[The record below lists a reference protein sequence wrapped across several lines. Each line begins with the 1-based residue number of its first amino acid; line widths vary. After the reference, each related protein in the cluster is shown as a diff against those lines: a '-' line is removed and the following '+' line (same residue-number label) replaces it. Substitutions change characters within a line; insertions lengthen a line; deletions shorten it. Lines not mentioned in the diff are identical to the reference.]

1 METSMSFTTSVEEI
15 NSVQRRV
22 KIALPADLVAKAF
35 EDAYRN
41 VQKKAKLQGFRP
53 GKAPMNV
60 IKKLYGDSVRGE
72 VGERLINKH
81 LFDVL
86 KEKKINPI
94 AAPVVEN
101 MDLPAT
107 DKEFHFSAIVDVMPE
122 ISVKDW
128 KGLKLDADKYEVKP
142 ESMTREV
149 DFLRRRHA
157 KTKSVE
163 SGSKA
168 TAGHLAFIGHKVY
181 KDGNL
186 IENMDVEEFPVALGF
201 KEIFQDLEDAILG
214 MAINETKRS
223 TIKLPAD
230 YNDPNLA
237 GQAVDFEITLK
248 NLQELA
254 LPELSDDFAKD
265 VGFDTLVA
273 LQDEINK
280 QLEKR
285 GKKLRRQKLETTI
298 MDQLRTVN
306 KFDVPP
312 SMVDQVI
319 DSMIMEL
326 NIGDEKEKKKL
337 LKNEDVRKSFRDN
350 AKTKA
355 QNTLILWR
363 VAQEEK
369 LEVSDDR
376 VRSHIVENVPGSDK
390 WEEKKLSDFVQ
401 QVKPRV
407 QENLVFEMALDHIIS
422 LANVTENVVTI

>member
-1 METSMSFTTSVEEI
+1 MSFTTSVEEI

-422 LANVTENVVTI
+422 LANVTEKVVTI

>member
-1 METSMSFTTSVEEI
+1 MSLTTSVEEI
-15 NSVQRRV
+15 NTVQRRIKV
-22 KIALPADLVAKAF
+22 ALTADLVEKAF

-53 GKAPMNV
+53 GKAPLNV

-72 VGERLINKH
+72 VGEKLINKH

-101 MDLPAT
+101 MDMPT
-107 DKEFHFSAIVDVMPE
+107 TGKDFNFSAVVDVMPE
-122 ISVKDW
+122 IKVKNW
-128 KGLKLDADKYEVKP
+128 KGLDLKADKYEVKP

-157 KTKSVE
+157 KTKNLE
-163 SGSKA
+163 ETA
-168 TAGHLAFIGHKVY
+168 AAAAGHLAFIGHKVY
-181 KDGNL
+181 QNGNL

-201 KEIFQDLEDAILG
+201 KEIFADLENAILG
-214 MAINETKRS
+214 MKKGETKKA
-223 TIKLPAD
+223 TITLPAD
-230 YNDPNLA
+230 YNDPALA
-237 GQAVDFEITLK
+237 GKAVEFEINLK

-254 LPELSDDFAKD
+254 MPELNDEFAKD
-265 VGFDTLVA
+265 VGFDTMDA
-273 LQDEINK
+273 LKAEINK

-285 GKKLRRQKLETTI
+285 GKQLRRQKLEASI
-298 MDQLRTVN
+298 MDELRQRN
-306 KFDVPP
+306 SFDVPP

-337 LKNEDVRKSFRDN
+337 LRNEDVRKSFRDN

-355 QNTLILWR
+355 QNTLILWG
-363 VAQEEK
+363 VAQDEK
-369 LEVSDDR
+369 LEVTDEL
-376 VRSHIVENVPGSDK
+376 VRKHIMDNVPGTDK
-390 WEEKKLSDFVQ
+390 WEEKKLEDFVK
-401 QVKPRV
+401 QVKPRL
-407 QENLVFEMALDHIIS
+407 QENLVFEMALDHIIAS
-422 LANVTENVVTI
+422 AKLSETVVAI

>member
-1 METSMSFTTSVEEI
+1 MSLTTTIEEI

-22 KIALPADLVAKAF
+22 KVNLSADLVAKAF

-53 GKAPMNV
+53 GKAPMTV

-81 LFDVL
+81 LFDAL

-94 AAPVVEN
+94 ATPVVEN

-107 DKEFHFSAIVDVMPE
+107 DKEFNFSAVVDVMPE
-122 ISVKDW
+122 ITIKDW
-128 KGLKLDADKYEVKP
+128 KGLNLKADKYEVKP

-157 KTKSVE
+157 KTKNLE
-163 SGSKA
+163 TGAKA
-168 TAGHLAFIGHKVY
+168 SAGHLAYIGHKVY
-181 KDGNL
+181 KDGVL

-201 KEIFQDLEDAILG
+201 KEIFQDLENAILG
-214 MAINETKRS
+214 MTVGETKKS
-223 TIKLPAD
+223 TITLPAD

-237 GQAVDFEITLK
+237 NKSVDFEITLK

-265 VGFDTLVA
+265 VGFETVAA
-273 LQDEINK
+273 LQSEINK

-285 GKKLRRQKLETTI
+285 GKQLRRQKLETAI
-298 MDQLRTVN
+298 MDELRTRN
-306 KFDVPP
+306 KFEVPP

-337 LKNEDVRKSFRDN
+337 LRNEDVRKSFRDN

-363 VAQEEK
+363 IAQEEK
-369 LEVSDDR
+369 LEVTDER
-376 VRSHIVENVPGSDK
+376 VRSHIVDNVPGSEK
-390 WEEKKLSDFVQ
+390 WEEKKLADFVN

-407 QENLVFEMALDHIIS
+407 QENLMFELAVEHIIGQAK
-422 LANVTENVVTI
+422 LTETTVAL

>member
-1 METSMSFTTSVEEI
+1 MSFTTSIEEI

-22 KIALPADLVAKAF
+22 KVALSADLVAKAF

-53 GKAPMNV
+53 GKAPMTV

-101 MDLPAT
+101 MDLPST
-107 DKEFHFSAIVDVMPE
+107 DKEFNFSAIIDVMPE
-122 ISVKDW
+122 ITVKDW
-128 KGLKLDADKYEVKP
+128 KGLKLEAETYEVKP

-157 KTKSVE
+157 KTKSVDA
-163 SGSKA
+163 GTKA
-168 TAGHLAFIGHKVY
+168 ASGHLASIGHKVY

-201 KEIFQDLEDAILG
+201 KEIFQDLENAILG
-214 MAINETKRS
+214 MIVNETKKT
-223 TIKLPAD
+223 TITLPVD
-230 YNDPNLA
+230 YNDANLA
-237 GQAVDFEITLK
+237 GKAVEFEITLK

-254 LPELSDDFAKD
+254 LPEVSDEFAKD
-265 VGFDTLVA
+265 VGFDTLA
-273 LQDEINK
+273 AMQAEINK

-285 GKKLRRQKLETTI
+285 GKQLRRQKLESVI
-298 MDQLRTVN
+298 MEQLRGTN

-337 LKNEDVRKSFRDN
+337 LKNEDVRKSFRDT
-350 AKTKA
+350 AKIKA

-363 VAQEEK
+363 VAQDEK
-369 LEVSDDR
+369 LEVTDDR
-376 VRSHIVENVPGSDK
+376 VRSHIVENLPGSDK
-390 WEEKKLSDFVQ
+390 WDEKKLADFVK

-422 LANVTENVVTI
+422 MAKLTEKVVAI

>member
-1 METSMSFTTSVEEI
+1 MSFTTSVEEI

-22 KIALPADLVAKAF
+22 KIALSADLVAKAF

-53 GKAPMNV
+53 GKAPMTI
-60 IKKLYGDSVRGE
+60 IKKLYGESVRGE

-107 DKEFHFSAIVDVMPE
+107 DKEFNFSAIVDVMPE
-122 ISVKDW
+122 ISIKDW
-128 KGLKLDADKYEVKP
+128 KGLKLEADKYEVKP

-157 KTKSVE
+157 KTKSVDA
-163 SGSKA
+163 GAKA
-168 TAGHLAFIGHKVY
+168 AAGHLAFIGHKVY

-201 KEIFQDLEDAILG
+201 KEIFQDLENAILG
-214 MAINETKRS
+214 MTINETKKS
-223 TIKLPAD
+223 VITLPAE

-237 GQAVDFEITLK
+237 GKAVEFEITLK

-265 VGFDTLVA
+265 VGFDTLAA
-273 LQDEINK
+273 LQAEINK

-285 GKKLRRQKLETTI
+285 GKQLRRQKLETAI
-298 MDQLRTVN
+298 MEQLRTGN

-363 VAQEEK
+363 IAQEEK

-376 VRSHIVENVPGSDK
+376 VRNHIVENVPGSEK

-407 QENLVFEMALDHIIS
+407 QENLLFETALDHIIS
-422 LANVTENVVTI
+422 QSKLTEKVVAI

>member
-1 METSMSFTTSVEEI
+1 MTFTSSVEEI
-15 NSVQRRV
+15 NSVQRRIKV
-22 KIALPADLVAKAF
+22 ALPADLVAKAF

-53 GKAPMNV
+53 GKAPLTI

-107 DKEFHFSAIVDVMPE
+107 DKEFNFSAIVDVMPE
-122 ISVKDW
+122 IAVKDW
-128 KGLKLDADKYEVKP
+128 KGLNLKADKYEVKP
-142 ESMTREV
+142 ESMTKEL

-157 KTKSVE
+157 KTKNLE
-163 SGSKA
+163 TDTKA
-168 TAGHLAFIGHKVY
+168 ASGHLAFIGHKVFQN
-181 KDGNL
+181 GNL

-201 KEIFQDLEDAILG
+201 KEIFADLEAAIVG
-214 MAINETKRS
+214 MSIGEVKKA
-223 TIKLPAD
+223 TITLPAD

-237 GQAVDFEITLK
+237 GKPVEFEITLK

-254 LPELSDDFAKD
+254 MPELTDDFAKD
-265 VGFDTLVA
+265 VGFESLVA
-273 LQDEINK
+273 LQAEITK

-285 GKKLRRQKLETTI
+285 GKQLRRQKLENSI
-298 MDQLRTVN
+298 MEELRKKNT
-306 KFDVPP
+306 FDVPP

-326 NIGDEKEKKKL
+326 NVGDEKEKKKL
-337 LKNEDVRKSFRDN
+337 VKNDEVRKSFRES

-355 QNTLILWR
+355 QNTLLLWR
-363 VAQEEK
+363 VAQDEK
-369 LEVSDDR
+369 LEVTDER
-376 VRSHIVENVPGSDK
+376 VRNHIIENVPGSEK
-390 WEEKKLSDFVQ
+390 WEEKKLADFVT

-422 LANVTENVVTI
+422 QAKVTETVLTL

>member
-1 METSMSFTTSVEEI
+1 MSFTTSVEEI

-22 KIALPADLVAKAF
+22 KIALSADLVAKAF

-53 GKAPMNV
+53 GKAPMTV

-107 DKEFHFSAIVDVMPE
+107 DKEFNFSAIVDVMPE
-122 ISVKDW
+122 ISIKDW
-128 KGLKLDADKYEVKP
+128 KGLTLDADKYEVKP

-157 KTKSVE
+157 KTKSVDT
-163 SGSKA
+163 GAKA
-168 TAGHLAFIGHKVY
+168 AAGHLAFIGHKVY

-201 KEIFQDLEDAILG
+201 KEIFQDLENAILG
-214 MAINETKRS
+214 MTINETKKS
-223 TIKLPAD
+223 TITLPAE

-237 GQAVDFEITLK
+237 GKAVDFEITLK

-265 VGFDTLVA
+265 VGFDTLAA
-273 LQDEINK
+273 LQAEINK

-285 GKKLRRQKLETTI
+285 GKQLRRQKLETAI
-298 MDQLRTVN
+298 MDQLRTAN

-376 VRSHIVENVPGSDK
+376 VRNHIVDNVPGSDK
-390 WEEKKLSDFVQ
+390 WEEKKLTDFVQ

-407 QENLVFEMALDHIIS
+407 QENLMFEIALDHIIS
-422 LANVTENVVTI
+422 QAKLTEKIVAI

>member
-1 METSMSFTTSVEEI
+1 MSFTSSVEEI
-15 NSVQRRV
+15 NSVQRRIKV
-22 KIALPADLVAKAF
+22 ALPADLVAKAF

-53 GKAPMNV
+53 GKAPLNM
-60 IKKLYGDSVRGE
+60 IKKLYGDTVRGE

-101 MDLPAT
+101 MDMPST
-107 DKEFHFSAIVDVMPE
+107 DKEFNFSAVVDVMPE
-122 ISVKDW
+122 ITIKDW
-128 KGLKLDADKYEVKP
+128 KGLDLKADKYEVKP
-142 ESMTREV
+142 ESLTREM

-157 KTKSVE
+157 KTKNLE
-163 SGSKA
+163 SGVAASS
-168 TAGHLAFIGHKVY
+168 GHLASIGHKVY
-181 KDGNL
+181 QNGSL

-201 KEIFQDLEDAILG
+201 KEIFADLENAILG
-214 MAINETKRS
+214 MRVGETKKS
-223 TIKLPAD
+223 TITLPND
-230 YNDPNLA
+230 YNDANLA
-237 GQAVDFEITLK
+237 GKAVDFEITLK

-254 LPELSDDFAKD
+254 LPELGDDFAKD
-265 VGFDTLVA
+265 VGFESLSA
-273 LQDEINK
+273 LEAEISK
-280 QLEKR
+280 QLNKR
-285 GKKLRRQKLETTI
+285 GRQLRRQKLEASI
-298 MDQLRTVN
+298 MDELRGRN
-306 KFDVPP
+306 SFDVPP

-337 LKNEDVRKSFRDN
+337 LRNEDVRKSFRDT
-350 AKTKA
+350 AKTKT

-369 LEVSDDR
+369 LEVTDEH
-376 VRSHIVENVPGSDK
+376 VRGHIIENVPGSEK
-390 WEEKKLSDFVQ
+390 WDEKKLADFVK

-407 QENLVFEMALDHIIS
+407 QENLVFEMALNHIIAKAK
-422 LANVTENVVTI
+422 LTETVVAL

>member
-1 METSMSFTTSVEEI
+1 MSFTSSVEEI
-15 NSVQRRV
+15 NSVQRRIKV
-22 KIALPADLVAKAF
+22 ALSADLVAKAF

-53 GKAPMNV
+53 GKAPLTV
-60 IKKLYGDSVRGE
+60 IKKIYADTVRGE

-94 AAPVVEN
+94 AAPVVEK
-101 MDLPAT
+101 MDTPST
-107 DKEFHFSAIVDVMPE
+107 DKEFNFSAIVDVMPE
-122 ISVKDW
+122 IVIKDW
-128 KGLKLDADKYEVKP
+128 KNLDLKADKYEVKP
-142 ESMTREV
+142 ESITREL

-157 KTKSVE
+157 KTKNLDA
-163 SGSKA
+163 GAKA
-168 TAGHLAFIGHKVY
+168 ATGHLASIGHKVFH
-181 KDGNL
+181 DGNL

-201 KEIFQDLEDAILG
+201 KEIFEDLENAILG
-214 MAINETKRS
+214 MSIGEVKKAKIT
-223 TIKLPAD
+223 LPKD
-230 YNDPNLA
+230 YNDQNLA
-237 GQAVDFEITLK
+237 GKPVEFEITLK

-254 LPELSDDFAKD
+254 LPALSDEFAKD
-265 VGFDTLVA
+265 VGLDSLKA
-273 LQDEINK
+273 LEDEITK

-285 GKKLRRQKLETTI
+285 GKQLRKQKLESFI
-298 MDQLRTVN
+298 MEELRKRN
-306 KFDVPP
+306 AFDVPP

-337 LKNEDVRKSFRDN
+337 LRNEDVRKSFRDS

-363 VAQEEK
+363 VAQDEK
-369 LEVSDDR
+369 LEVTDDH
-376 VRSHIVENVPGSDK
+376 VRSHIVENVPGSSS
-390 WEEKKLSDFVQ
+390 WEEKKLADFIK

-407 QENLVFEMALDHIIS
+407 QESLVFDLALEHIIS
-422 LANVTENVVTI
+422 KAKMTETIVAI

>member
-1 METSMSFTTSVEEI
+1 MSFSSSVEEI
-15 NSVQRRV
+15 NSVQRRIKV
-22 KIALPADLVAKAF
+22 ALPADLVAKAF

-53 GKAPMNV
+53 GKAPLTV

-101 MDLPAT
+101 MDMPST
-107 DKEFHFSAIVDVMPE
+107 DKDFNFSAIVDVMPE
-122 ISVKDW
+122 IAIKDW
-128 KGLKLDADKYEVKP
+128 KDLDLKADKYEVKP
-142 ESMTREV
+142 ESMTREL

-157 KTKSVE
+157 KTKNLE
-163 SGSKA
+163 SGTKA
-168 TAGHLAFIGHKVY
+168 SAGHLASIGHKVY
-181 KDGNL
+181 QNGNL

-201 KEIFQDLEDAILG
+201 KEIFADLENAILG
-214 MAINETKRS
+214 MKVGDLKKT
-223 TIKLPAD
+223 TITLPSD

-237 GQAVDFEITLK
+237 GKPVEFEISLK
-248 NLQELA
+248 NLQELSM
-254 LPELSDDFAKD
+254 PELNDDFAKD
-265 VGFDTLVA
+265 VGFDSVATLQA
-273 LQDEINK
+273 EINK

-285 GKKLRRQKLETTI
+285 GSQLRKQKLEAVI
-298 MDQLRTVN
+298 MDELRKRN
-306 KFDVPP
+306 NFEVPP

-337 LKNEDVRKSFRDN
+337 LRNDDVRKSFRDT

-363 VAQEEK
+363 IAQDEK
-369 LEVSDDR
+369 LEVSDDH
-376 VRSHIVENVPGSDK
+376 VRSHIVENVPGSEK
-390 WEEKKLSDFVQ
+390 WDEKKLADFIK

-407 QENLVFEMALDHIIS
+407 QESLVFEMALNHIIAKAK
-422 LANVTENVVTI
+422 LTETVVAI

>member
-1 METSMSFTTSVEEI
+1 MSFSSSVEEI
-15 NSVQRRV
+15 NSVQRRIKV
-22 KIALPADLVAKAF
+22 ALPADLVAKAF
-35 EDAYRN
+35 EDAYRS

-53 GKAPMNV
+53 GKAPLTV

-101 MDLPAT
+101 MDMPST
-107 DKEFHFSAIVDVMPE
+107 DKDFNFSAIVDVMPE
-122 ISVKDW
+122 IAIKDW
-128 KGLKLDADKYEVKP
+128 KGLDLKADKYEVKP
-142 ESMTREV
+142 ESMTREL

-157 KTKSVE
+157 KTKSLE
-163 SGSKA
+163 AGTKA
-168 TAGHLAFIGHKVY
+168 SAGHLASIGHKVY
-181 KDGNL
+181 QNGNL

-201 KEIFQDLEDAILG
+201 KEIFADLENAILG
-214 MAINETKRS
+214 MKVGDLKKT
-223 TIKLPAD
+223 TITLPSG

-237 GQAVDFEITLK
+237 GKPVEFEISLK

-254 LPELSDDFAKD
+254 MPELNDDFAKD
-265 VGFDTLVA
+265 VGFDSVTN
-273 LQDEINK
+273 LQSEINK

-285 GKKLRRQKLETTI
+285 GTQLRKQKLEAVI
-298 MDQLRTVN
+298 MDELRKRN
-306 KFDVPP
+306 NFDVPP

-337 LKNEDVRKSFRDN
+337 LRNDDVRKSFRDT

-363 VAQEEK
+363 IAQDEK
-369 LEVSDDR
+369 LEVTDDH
-376 VRSHIVENVPGSDK
+376 VRSHIVENVPGSEK
-390 WEEKKLSDFVQ
+390 WDEKKLADFIR

-407 QENLVFEMALDHIIS
+407 QESLVFEMALNHIIAKAK
-422 LANVTENVVTI
+422 LTETVVAI

>member
-1 METSMSFTTSVEEI
+1 MSFTTSVEEI

-22 KIALPADLVAKAF
+22 KIALSADLVAKAF
-35 EDAYRN
+35 DDAYRN

-72 VGERLINKH
+72 VGEKLINKH

-101 MDLPAT
+101 MDLPAS
-107 DKEFHFSAIVDVMPE
+107 DKEFNFSAIVDVMPE
-122 ISVKDW
+122 ITVKDW
-128 KGLKLDADKYEVKP
+128 KGLKLKADKYEVKP

-157 KTKSVE
+157 KTKGVDA
-163 SGSKA
+163 GAKA
-168 TAGHLAFIGHKVY
+168 GAGHLAFIGHKVFQN
-181 KDGNL
+181 GNL

-201 KEIFQDLEDAILG
+201 KEIFPDLENAILG
-214 MAINETKRS
+214 MTIGETKKANI
-223 TIKLPAD
+223 TLPAD

-237 GQAVDFEITLK
+237 NKPVEFEIHLK

-254 LPELSDDFAKD
+254 MPEVTDEFAKD
-265 VGFDTLVA
+265 VGFETVA
-273 LQDEINK
+273 ALHAEINK

-285 GKKLRRQKLETTI
+285 GSQLRRQKLEGAI
-298 MDQLRTVN
+298 MEELRKSN
-306 KFDVPP
+306 EFDVPP

-326 NIGDEKEKKKL
+326 NVGDEKEKKKL
-337 LKNEDVRKSFRDN
+337 LKNEDVRKSFRDS

-363 VAQEEK
+363 VAQDEK
-369 LEVSDDR
+369 LEVTDER
-376 VRSHIVENVPGSDK
+376 VKNHIIDNVPGSEK
-390 WEEKKLSDFVQ
+390 WEEKKLTDFVK
-401 QVKPRV
+401 QVRPRV
-407 QENLVFEMALDHIIS
+407 QENLVFDMALDHIIASAS
-422 LANVTENVVTI
+422 LTEVIVSL

>member
-1 METSMSFTTSVEEI
+1 MSFTSSVEEI
-15 NSVQRRV
+15 NSVQRRIKV
-22 KIALPADLVAKAF
+22 ALSADLVSKAF
-35 EDAYRN
+35 EDAFRN

-53 GKAPMNV
+53 GKAPLNI

-101 MDLPAT
+101 MDMPAT
-107 DKEFHFSAIVDVMPE
+107 DKEFNFSAIVDVMPE
-122 ISVKDW
+122 IAVKNW
-128 KGLKLDADKYEVKP
+128 KGLDLKADKYEVKP
-142 ESMTREV
+142 ESMTREL

-157 KTKSVE
+157 KTKNLDA
-163 SGSKA
+163 GTKA
-168 TAGHLAFIGHKVY
+168 ASGHLAFIGHKVFQN
-181 KDGNL
+181 GNL

-201 KEIFQDLEDAILG
+201 KEIFADLENAILG
-214 MAINETKRS
+214 MAIGEVKKA
-223 TIKLPAD
+223 TITLPKD
-230 YNDPNLA
+230 YNDQNLA
-237 GQAVDFEITLK
+237 GKPVDFEISLK
-248 NLQELA
+248 NLQELS
-254 LPELSDDFAKD
+254 LRDLNDYFAKD
-265 VGFDTLVA
+265 VGFESLVA
-273 LQDEINK
+273 LQSEITK

-285 GKKLRRQKLETTI
+285 GKQLRRQKLESAI
-298 MDQLRTVN
+298 MDELRKRNT
-306 KFDVPP
+306 FDVPP

-326 NIGDEKEKKKL
+326 NVGDEKEKKKIL
-337 LKNEDVRKSFRDN
+337 RNEDVRKSFRDS

-363 VAQEEK
+363 VAQDEK

-376 VRSHIVENVPGSDK
+376 VRSHIVENVPGSEK
-390 WEEKKLSDFVQ
+390 WDEKKLNDFVQ

-422 LANVTENVVTI
+422 MAKVSETVVAL

>member
-1 METSMSFTTSVEEI
+1 MSLTTTIEEI

-22 KIALPADLVAKAF
+22 KVNLSADLVAKAF
-35 EDAYRN
+35 DDAYRN

-53 GKAPMNV
+53 GKAPMTV
-60 IKKLYGDSVRGE
+60 IKKMYGDSVRGE

-81 LFDVL
+81 LFDAL

-107 DKEFHFSAIVDVMPE
+107 DKEFNFTAVVDVMPE
-122 ISVKDW
+122 ITIKDW
-128 KGLKLDADKYEVKP
+128 KGLSLNADKYEIKP
-142 ESMTREV
+142 DSMTREV

-157 KTKSVE
+157 KTKSLD
-163 SGSKA
+163 SGTKA
-168 TAGHLAFIGHKVY
+168 ASGHLAFIGHKVF
-181 KDGNL
+181 KDGVL

-201 KEIFQDLEDAILG
+201 KEIFQDLENAILG
-214 MAINETKRS
+214 MIVGETKKS
-223 TIKLPAD
+223 TITLPQD

-237 GQAVDFEITLK
+237 GKAVEFEISLK

-254 LPELSDDFAKD
+254 LPELTDDFAKD
-265 VGFDTLVA
+265 VGFDTVAA
-273 LQDEINK
+273 LQAEITK

-285 GKKLRRQKLETTI
+285 GKQLRRQKLETAI
-298 MDQLRTVN
+298 MDELRGRN

-337 LKNEDVRKSFRDN
+337 LRNEDVRKSFRDT

-363 VAQEEK
+363 IAQDEK
-369 LEVSDDR
+369 LEVTDDR
-376 VRSHIVENVPGSDK
+376 VRAHIVENVPGSEK
-390 WEEKKLSDFVQ
+390 WEEKKLVDFVN

-407 QENLVFEMALDHIIS
+407 QENLMFELAVEHIIS
-422 LANVTENVVTI
+422 ASKLTENTVSL

>member
-1 METSMSFTTSVEEI
+1 MSFSSSVEEI
-15 NSVQRRV
+15 NSVQRRIKV
-22 KIALPADLVAKAF
+22 ALPADLVAKAF

-53 GKAPMNV
+53 GKAPLTV

-101 MDLPAT
+101 MDMPAT
-107 DKEFHFSAIVDVMPE
+107 DKDFNFSAIVDVMPE
-122 ISVKDW
+122 IAVKDW
-128 KGLKLDADKYEVKP
+128 KGLDLKADKFEVKP
-142 ESMTREV
+142 ESMTREL

-157 KTKSVE
+157 KTKNLE
-163 SGSKA
+163 SDTKA
-168 TAGHLAFIGHKVY
+168 SSGHLASIGHKVY
-181 KDGNL
+181 QNGNL

-201 KEIFQDLEDAILG
+201 KEIFADLENAILG
-214 MAINETKRS
+214 MKVGDLKKT
-223 TIKLPAD
+223 TITLPSD

-237 GQAVDFEITLK
+237 GKPVEFEISLK

-254 LPELSDDFAKD
+254 MPELNDDFAKD
-265 VGFDTLVA
+265 VGFDSVTA
-273 LQDEINK
+273 LQSEINK

-285 GKKLRRQKLETTI
+285 GTQLRKQKLEAVI
-298 MDQLRTVN
+298 MDELRKRN
-306 KFDVPP
+306 NFDVPP

-337 LKNEDVRKSFRDN
+337 LKNDDVRKSFRDT

-363 VAQEEK
+363 IAQDEK
-369 LEVSDDR
+369 LEVTDDH
-376 VRSHIVENVPGSDK
+376 VRSHIVENVPGSEK
-390 WEEKKLSDFVQ
+390 WDEKKLTDFIK

-407 QENLVFEMALDHIIS
+407 QESLVFEMALNHIIAKAK
-422 LANVTENVVTI
+422 LTETVVAL

>member
-1 METSMSFTTSVEEI
+1 MSLTTSVEEI
-15 NSVQRRV
+15 NSVQRRIKV
-22 KIALPADLVAKAF
+22 ALPAELVAKAF

-53 GKAPMNV
+53 GKAPMTV

-101 MDLPAT
+101 MDLPST
-107 DKEFHFSAIVDVMPE
+107 DKEFNFSAIVDVMPE
-122 ISVKDW
+122 IQVKDW

-142 ESMTREV
+142 ESMTREI

-157 KTKSVE
+157 KTKNLE
-163 SGSKA
+163 SGVAAGS
-168 TAGHLAFIGHKVY
+168 GHLAFIGHKVY
-181 KDGNL
+181 QNGNL

-201 KEIFQDLEDAILG
+201 KEIFADLENAIIG
-214 MAINETKRS
+214 MKVGETKKS
-223 TIKLPAD
+223 TINLPAD
-230 YNDPNLA
+230 YNDQNLA
-237 GQAVDFEITLK
+237 GKPVEFEITLK
-248 NLQELA
+248 KLQDLA
-254 LPELSDDFAKD
+254 MPELNDEFAKD
-265 VGFDTLVA
+265 VGFDDVATLQA
-273 LQDEINK
+273 EITT

-285 GKKLRRQKLETTI
+285 GKQLRRQKLEASI
-298 MDQLRTVN
+298 MEALRNCNT
-306 KFDVPP
+306 FEVPP

-326 NIGDEKEKKKL
+326 NVGDEKEKKKL
-337 LKNEDVRKSFRDN
+337 LKNEDVRKNFRDT

-369 LEVSDDR
+369 LEVTDDR
-376 VRSHIVENVPGSDK
+376 VLNHIKENVPGTDK
-390 WEEKKLSDFVQ
+390 WEEKKLADFVQ
-401 QVKPRV
+401 QVKPRL
-407 QENLVFEMALDHIIS
+407 QENLVFEMALDHIIAA
-422 LANVTENVVTI
+422 ANVTEKVVAI

>member
-1 METSMSFTTSVEEI
+1 MSFTTSVEEI

-22 KIALPADLVAKAF
+22 KIALSADLVAKAF

-53 GKAPMNV
+53 GKAPMTV

-107 DKEFHFSAIVDVMPE
+107 DKEFNFSAIVDVMPE
-122 ISVKDW
+122 ISIKDW
-128 KGLKLDADKYEVKP
+128 KGLTLDADKYEVKP

-157 KTKSVE
+157 KTKSVDA
-163 SGSKA
+163 GAKA
-168 TAGHLAFIGHKVY
+168 AAGHLAFIGHKVY

-201 KEIFQDLEDAILG
+201 KEIFQDLENAILG
-214 MAINETKRS
+214 MTINETKKS
-223 TIKLPAD
+223 VITLPAE

-237 GQAVDFEITLK
+237 GKAVEFEITLK

-265 VGFDTLVA
+265 VGFDTLAA
-273 LQDEINK
+273 LQSEINK

-285 GKKLRRQKLETTI
+285 GKQLRRQKLETAI
-298 MDQLRTVN
+298 MDQLRTAN

-326 NIGDEKEKKKL
+326 NIEDEKEKKKL

-376 VRSHIVENVPGSDK
+376 VRNHIVDNVPGSDK
-390 WEEKKLSDFVQ
+390 WEEKKLTDFVQ

-407 QENLVFEMALDHIIS
+407 QENLMFEIALDHIIS
-422 LANVTENVVTI
+422 QAKLTEKIVAI

>member
-1 METSMSFTTSVEEI
+1 MSFTTSVEEI

>member
-1 METSMSFTTSVEEI
+1 MSFTSSVEEI
-15 NSVQRRV
+15 NSVQRRIKV
-22 KIALPADLVAKAF
+22 ALPADLVAKAF

-53 GKAPMNV
+53 GKAPLNM
-60 IKKLYGDSVRGE
+60 IKKLYGDTVRGE

-101 MDLPAT
+101 MDMPST
-107 DKEFHFSAIVDVMPE
+107 DKEFNFSAVVDVMPE
-122 ISVKDW
+122 ITIKDW
-128 KGLKLDADKYEVKP
+128 KGLDLKADKYEVKP
-142 ESMTREV
+142 ESLTREM

-157 KTKSVE
+157 KTKNLE
-163 SGSKA
+163 SGVAASS
-168 TAGHLAFIGHKVY
+168 GHLASIGHKVY
-181 KDGNL
+181 QNGSL

-201 KEIFQDLEDAILG
+201 KEIFADLENAILG
-214 MAINETKRS
+214 MRVGETKKS
-223 TIKLPAD
+223 TITLPKD
-230 YNDPNLA
+230 YNDANLA
-237 GQAVDFEITLK
+237 GKAVDFEITLK

-254 LPELSDDFAKD
+254 LPELGDDFAKD
-265 VGFDTLVA
+265 VGFESLSA
-273 LQDEINK
+273 LEAEISK
-280 QLEKR
+280 QLNKR
-285 GKKLRRQKLETTI
+285 GQQLRRQKLEASI
-298 MDQLRTVN
+298 MDELRGRN
-306 KFDVPP
+306 SFDVPP

-337 LKNEDVRKSFRDN
+337 LRNEDVRKSFRDT
-350 AKTKA
+350 AKTKT

-369 LEVSDDR
+369 LEVTDEH
-376 VRSHIVENVPGSDK
+376 VRGHIIENVPGSEK
-390 WEEKKLSDFVQ
+390 WDEKKLADFVK

-407 QENLVFEMALDHIIS
+407 QENLVFEMALNHIIAKAK
-422 LANVTENVVTI
+422 LTETVVAL